1 MKVKAQNPI
10 QSCVVASSYG
20 QNRHEENLRYIEDH
34 RQIFDIENSY
44 LLNSFEEFIGKQR
57 KDKGGAIVCACNI
70 EKDRRY
76 PARFY
81 YSCEFN
87 LPNPAV
93 KLLDLEEFLSFSY
106 RIEGRPEVQIDRR
119 LLEQFLATG
128 LDPSK
133 VHLVIFGIDARPE
146 LRHSRI
152 KLSFHVRD
160 YPEKMAI
167 AIALCGEQRNWE
179 KLIVN
184 GNLLVA
190 FDLFFDN
197 RSSVE
202 VYPTFYPADLQR
214 PDVQAYLA
222 EKLPARALQL
232 LNESGA
238 WLQIGIS
245 DENDSD
251 VLYFNSVKSPNSFV
265 DQLGNE
271 MLKQVHAHYRNRVF
285 EEVYIAIPE
294 SEFSA
299 TSIQRVKMYYQ
310 MNKFVN
316 KMESR

>member
-1 MKVKAQNPI
+1 MQAQNWIQTSSLVSSPI
-10 QSCVVASSYG
+10 
-20 QNRHEENLRYIEDH
+20 QNRHEENLRYIEEH
-34 RQIFDIENSY
+34 QQTFDLENSY
-44 LLNSFEEFIGKQR
+44 LLNLFKEFIGEQR
-57 KDKGGAIVCACNI
+57 KDKGGSLVCGCNI

-81 YSCEFN
+81 YSAEFHQ
-87 LPNPAV
+87 PNPAM
-93 KLLDLEEFLSFSY
+93 KLFDLEDFLSFS
-106 RIEGRPEVQIDRR
+106 RRLEERPEVQIDRR
-119 LLEQFLATG
+119 LLQQFLGTG

-133 VHLVIFGIDARPE
+133 VHLLILGIDDRSE
-146 LRHSRI
+146 LRYSRI

-160 YPEKMAI
+160 YPEKIAI
-167 AIALCGEQRNWE
+167 AIALCGEHRDWQ

-184 GNLLVA
+184 GNLLVG

-197 RSSVE
+197 RASVE

-222 EKLPARALQL
+222 EKLPAKAFQL
-232 LNESGA
+232 LKESGA

-245 DENDSD
+245 NDNDSD

-271 MLKQVHAHYRNRVF
+271 MVKQVHSHYRNRAFHDVF
-285 EEVYIAIPE
+285 IAIPE

-299 TSIQRVKMYYQ
+299 TSIERVKMYYQ
-310 MNKFVN
+310 MSGFV
-316 KMESR
+316 KGTKSK